1 MTGTALVICEEL
13 TFLLIAA
20 VFRSAR
26 VLQPCRKTLFVR
38 GKTSFPVGAALS
50 RHLVRCKTSET
61 AVHLAFAARFI
72 MRTLFLKAALFGSTH
87 NSFY

>member
-1 MTGTALVICEEL
+1 M
-13 TFLLIAA
+13 
-20 VFRSAR
+20 
-26 VLQPCRKTLFVR
+26 LFVR

-87 NSFY
+87 NSFYNICASSALFEVSHSLAVCVK